1 MIPKK
6 SVGSNIYDF
15 PWISIIM
22 ATEGYAFKTM
32 IHGKVRNFKN
42 NTKSVICNFFKQFF
56 PIASC
61 INPIVSCEFNALSC
75 H

>member
-1 MIPKK
+1 
-6 SVGSNIYDF
+6 
-15 PWISIIM
+15 M

-42 NTKSVICNFFKQFF
+42 NTKSLICNFFKQFF